1 MALVEFVRHSVWWQ
15 TDRVRIRI
23 GRDINGLHCTLV
35 GDMPSLW
42 HQRSPL
48 LDIAALNVMELALD
62 VRCLDRIW
70 VENIPKC
77 RIPRIWS
84 KEKILSMY

>member
-1 MALVEFVRHSVWWQ
+1 MALVVFVRHSEWWQ
-15 TDRVRIRI
+15 TVRVRIRI
-23 GRDINGLHCTLV
+23 GRDINGLRCMLV

-48 LDIAALNVMELALD
+48 WDTESLDAMELALD

-70 VENIPKC
+70 AESIPRYHIPKIC
-77 RIPRIWS
+77 YNR
-84 KEKILSMY
+84 L